1 MQRVHLDL
9 AVIAILAVLSLS
21 ALETEVQISH
31 EARSLQPGEVVLIK
45 VESTQPLEDVES
57 EAFGRRF
64 PFFAEPGN
72 QVWRGLIGIDLR
84 TKSGKYVIQVRSKR
98 AGKVLA
104 REYELI
110 VTDKVFPVRRLT
122 VESKFVNPPKESLDR
137 IARESKQVQSIFE
150 KITPR
155 KLWSGTFIAPVPGPP
170 ISAFGKRNIMNGQ
183 ERSPH
188 SGTDFK
194 GASGTPIK
202 APNGGKVVLTA
213 DLYYSGNTVIIDHG
227 FGLYSYF
234 AHLSRF
240 ESKKGDDVKAGDI
253 VGYVGAT
260 GRVTG
265 SHLHWTVRLV
275 KTRVDPLSLMAVTQ

>member
-1 MQRVHLDL
+1 MRIFNL
-9 AVIAILAVLSLS
+9 AILSVLAYATGT
-21 ALETEVQISH
+21 ALGTELKISH
-31 EARSLQPGEVVLIK
+31 DARSLQPGEVVLVT
-45 VESTQPLEDVES
+45 VESAQPMEDVEGV
-57 EAFGRRF
+57 AFGRRF

-72 QVWRGLIGIDLR
+72 LVWRGLIGIDLR
-84 TKSGKYVIQVRSKR
+84 TKPGKYVIQVGCKSGGN
-98 AGKVLA
+98 ALS
-104 REYELI
+104 REYELR
-110 VTDKVFPVRRLT
+110 VVSKEFPIRRLT
-122 VESKFVNPPKESLDR
+122 VDSKFVNPPKESLDR
-137 IARESKQVQSIFE
+137 IARESKRVQSLFE
-150 KITPR
+150 KITPQ
-155 KLWSGTFIAPVPGPP
+155 KLWSGAFIAPVPGPP

-194 GASGTPIK
+194 GATGTPIK
-202 APNGGKVVLTA
+202 APNGGRVVLAA

-240 ESKKGDDVKAGDI
+240 ASKEGDEVTAGDI

-265 SHLHWTVRLV
+265 PHLHWTVRLV
-275 KTRVDPLSLMAVTQ
+275 KTRVDPLSLMAVAQ